1 MPLLAIDWQ
10 GNWAQNCDFYGNDI
24 SSVKVSSEL
33 CGQRCS
39 ETQGCTHFAWSSY
52 NGGTC
57 WMKKGNICKSQATW
71 SQGTVCGVIRES
83 CGDPNV
89 SGTYEFWY
97 ELKFTLCNF

>member
-1 MPLLAIDWQ
+1 
-10 GNWAQNCDFYGNDI
+10 
-24 SSVKVSSEL
+24 
-33 CGQRCS
+33 
-39 ETQGCTHFAWSSY
+39 
-52 NGGTC
+52 
-57 WMKKGNICKSQATW
+57 MKKGNICKSQATW